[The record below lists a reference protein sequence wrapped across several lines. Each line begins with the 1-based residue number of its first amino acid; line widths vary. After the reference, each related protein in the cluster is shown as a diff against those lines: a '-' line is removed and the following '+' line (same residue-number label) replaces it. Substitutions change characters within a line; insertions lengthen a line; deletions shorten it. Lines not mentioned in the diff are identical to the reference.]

1 MQQIPTNK
9 PPLTKQQQAQKA
21 ARRALDE
28 TAENP
33 LKLPATFLGEAGRQL
48 TGDLENREQ
57 PPDERQR
64 IQELENKEDAASSIQ
79 VDNVRRQ
86 LEQEIQKVRAEK
98 QQKAQAQQR
107 EEFEKEQMKAQ
118 QKDGRQ
124 LVEPAPRQKKGMFG
138 GGRKKPQAKQLTSAI
153 EKASAEKVMKT
164 GG

>member
-9 PPLTKQQQAQKA
+9 PPVSKQQQAQKI
-21 ARRALDE
+21 ARQLDE

-33 LKLPATFLGEAGRQL
+33 LKLPATFLGEVGKQL
-48 TGDLENREQ
+48 TGDLENRQQ

-64 IQELENKEDAASSIQ
+64 IQELENKEKIVSNAQ
-79 VDNVRRQ
+79 VSQVRRQ

-98 QQKAQAQQR
+98 LQKIQIQQR
-107 EEFEKEQMKAQ
+107 EEFEKEQMKRDQGSSAP
-118 QKDGRQ
+118 
-124 LVEPAPRQKKGMFG
+124 LAEPAAKQKRGMFG
-138 GGRKKPQAKQLTSAI
+138 GGRKQPQAKQLTSAI